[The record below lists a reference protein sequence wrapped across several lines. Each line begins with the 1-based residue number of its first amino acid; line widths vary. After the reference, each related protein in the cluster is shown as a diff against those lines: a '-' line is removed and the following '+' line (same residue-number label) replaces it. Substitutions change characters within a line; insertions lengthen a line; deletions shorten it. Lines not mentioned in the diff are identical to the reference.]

1 MSTNVYDQAL
11 DFVSR
16 RGFPPP
22 PAIIEQAE
30 TARLAAMDAE
40 RERIAQADARKGRL
54 QRFVDGFIERYPAL
68 QDSVQKVG
76 NWSMALIK
84 LFAVNGLASVIMFAA
99 LTAEV
104 LRVINGLNAIEASPI
119 VAGLISIVTV
129 ASVFFLEF
137 VRFYVE
143 REAGY
148 TEPLN
153 YQWSLRLIIR
163 NWRYKL
169 GLGGDAWEARQ
180 TTPAQKLILYQ
191 RVIQAGVV
199 ITALY
204 GSMAHTV
211 IGHKGTWF
219 EAMIAIITTSSLQ
232 EFASWTIGIVNTI
245 AILAISATTSHFVA
259 SRARLLEDSTFA
271 TGDNKI
277 DLIGFERAANVI
289 NGYYAQVRKASMQP
303 PTPAPL
309 TPAITSPA
317 LLPRSMGGSI
327 PVKHSVNSPVKRATR
342 AEVAAWFTEEPT
354 RLQLTSRKAKAE
366 MATVGVFTSH
376 VTAGEIRDELVN
388 NSVN

>member
-1 MSTNVYDQAL
+1 MKNVFQDSLNYAASKG
-11 DFVSR
+11 VAI
-16 RGFPPP
+16 PPDVLQ
-22 PAIIEQAE
+22 QAE
-30 TARLAAMDAE
+30 AARIAAINAE
-40 RERIAQADARKGRL
+40 RERLAEANTRKGRL
-54 QRFVDGFIERYPAL
+54 QRVVDSFIERYPAL
-68 QDSVQKVG
+68 QDSVVKVG

-104 LRVINGLNAIEASPI
+104 LRVITGLNAIETSPI

-153 YQWSLRLIIR
+153 YQWSLRLMIR

-169 GLGGDAWEARQ
+169 GLGGEAWEARQ
-180 TTPAQKLILYQ
+180 TTPAQKLIFYQ
-191 RVIQAGVV
+191 RIIQAGVV

-219 EAMIAIITTSSLQ
+219 EAMAAIITTSSLQ
-232 EFASWTIGIVNTI
+232 EFASWTIGIVNTV

-271 TGDNKI
+271 TGEDKV
-277 DLIGFERAANVI
+277 DLIGYERAANVI
-289 NGYYAQVRKASMQP
+289 TAYYGQVRKTERLNTLQP
-303 PTPAPL
+303 PTPAL
-309 TPAITSPA
+309 TSAA
-317 LLPRSMGGSI
+317 ALPRPHVQGGSI
-327 PVKHSVNSPVKRATR
+327 PVRQTDRQTIDKVKGNKAALVRQHFTDNPADLSVDIRT
-342 AEVAAWFTEEPT
+342 VAAKIGVGKDTVNAV
-354 RLQLTSRKAKAE
+354 RKE
-366 MATVGVFTSH
+366 FDRQT
-376 VTAGEIRDELVN
+376 DD
-388 NSVN
+388 